1 VAPTTSDIVD
11 DIRSTPANIG
21 AEYQLEPSQLQ
32 DFVPMEHHGDLASE
46 VLPAADM
53 DTLSEAL
60 EKERSVTARGVN
72 HSFIYS
78 FIYSFLT
85 CTTRECVASNVEIT
99 LQSGRF

>member
-21 AEYQLEPSQLQ
+21 AEYQLQPSELQ

-78 FIYSFLT
+78 FLT

-99 LQSGRF
+99 LKSGRF